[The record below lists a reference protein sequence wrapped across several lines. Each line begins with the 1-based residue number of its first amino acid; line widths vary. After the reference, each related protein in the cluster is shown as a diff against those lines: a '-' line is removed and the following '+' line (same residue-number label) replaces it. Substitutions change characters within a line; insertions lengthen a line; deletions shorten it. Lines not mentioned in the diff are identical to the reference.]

1 MIGNSNNRAIYLNK
15 FLEKKVEEIKKVD
28 IDIFDEDFKIDS
40 YRDSLLNVTKLW
52 LLSGKYDRVRQPN
65 WAGFFD
71 DRLRSY
77 QMNSEGIQ
85 KVQEDLLNEIDEK
98 IPDIV
103 ITEVIAEPHLEDRGW
118 SVSVTA
124 IDSQTKITTN
134 ARDDKKATI
143 SFKLDDENFIVS

>member
-1 MIGNSNNRAIYLNK
+1 MIGSSNNRAVYLNR

-28 IDIFDEDFKIDS
+28 IDIFDEDFKVDS
-40 YRDSLLNVTKLW
+40 YRDSLLNVIKLW

-77 QMNSEGIQ
+77 QMNSEGVQ
-85 KVQEDLLNEIDEK
+85 KVQEDLLNEINEK
-98 IPDIV
+98 IPDV
-103 ITEVIAEPHLEDRGW
+103 AITEVIAEPHLEDRGW

-124 IDSQTKITTN
+124 IDSQTKIATN

-143 SFKLDDENFIVS
+143 SFKIDDENFVTS

>member
-1 MIGNSNNRAIYLNK
+1 MIGNSNNRAVYLNR

-28 IDIFDEDFKIDS
+28 IDIFDEDFKVDS

-52 LLSGKYDRVRQPN
+52 LLSGKYDRIRQPD

-77 QMNSEGIQ
+77 PMNSEGVQ
-85 KVQEDLLNEIDEK
+85 KVQEDLLNEIGEK
-98 IPDIV
+98 IPDVV

-118 SVSVTA
+118 SISVTA
-124 IDSQTKITTN
+124 IDSQTKIATN
-134 ARDDKKATI
+134 AREDKKATI
-143 SFKLDDENFIVS
+143 SFKITDENFING